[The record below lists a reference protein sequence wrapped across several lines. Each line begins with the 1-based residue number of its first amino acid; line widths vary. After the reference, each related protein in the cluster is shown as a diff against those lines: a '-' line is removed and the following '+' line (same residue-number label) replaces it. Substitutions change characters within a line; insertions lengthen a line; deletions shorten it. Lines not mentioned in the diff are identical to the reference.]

1 MKPRD
6 FPCLTLCL
14 LLAVPP
20 VLGANAV
27 VGDGSPEGCTESH
40 LDAAIATAHAGGGT
54 ITFDCGPDPI
64 VITLTAAKTI
74 TAFVVF
80 DGDNKVTLSGGGT
93 TRHFVVAAAAVA
105 TMREIFLVDGVA
117 AGGGAVVVEP
127 GGDLELDRAILAN
140 NTSTGSGGAVLASG
154 GVVHALWST
163 LAGNHANGDG
173 GAIAAIGGRVDLSR
187 TILTNNTAVGHG
199 GALDVA
205 NTTQLAV
212 FGSSFDNNTAG
223 GDGGAVRATNA
234 SGFLDLSSFVL
245 NVAAGQGGAVLLQNA
260 SGVSL
265 SRDTVADNAAAEGG
279 GFFITAGSSSL
290 QRESTFSGNVASD
303 PAARGGAVANLGT
316 LQLENTTVS
325 GNTSAGS
332 GGGIH
337 NEGALTL
344 RMTTIANNQA
354 AVGGGV
360 TTGAIGST
368 LHARNVIWALNSATD
383 SGDQCSIAG
392 GAAVDIGAS
401 LWSGI
406 SCGELATN
414 GNKPDTDAQLLPLG
428 FSCPVGIPEE
438 PTRSHNLSPSS
449 PAIDAGIP
457 LAGGNAFMDQRG
469 VLRPQGNGT
478 NDMGSVEHSAGGC
491 PWFFADGFE
500 SGNIWAWSNVVP

>member
-1 MKPRD
+1 MKPRHFA
-6 FPCLTLCL
+6 FPVLSL
-14 LLAVPP
+14 LLAAPP

-27 VGDGSPEGCTESH
+27 VGDGSPGGCSESH
-40 LDAAIATAHAGGGT
+40 LDVAIATAHAGGGT

-105 TMREIFLVDGVA
+105 TMREISLVDGVA

-163 LAGNHANGDG
+163 LAGNQAGGDG
-173 GAIAAIGGRVDLSR
+173 GAIAASGGRVDLSR
-187 TILTNNTAVGHG
+187 TILTRNTAVGHG

-223 GDGGAVRATNA
+223 GDGGAVRATSA

-245 NVAAGQGGAVLLQNA
+245 NVAAGQGGAVLLQTG

-265 SRDTVADNAAAEGG
+265 SRDTVADNVAAEGG

-290 QRESTFSGNVASD
+290 QRESTFSGNVATD
-303 PAARGGAVANLGT
+303 PAARGGAIVNLGT
-316 LQLENTTVS
+316 LQLENTTIS
-325 GNTSAGS
+325 GNSSAES

-344 RMTTIANNQA
+344 RMTTIAHNQA
-354 AVGGGV
+354 AVGGGI

-392 GAAVDIGAS
+392 GAAADIGAS

-414 GNKPDTDAQLLPLG
+414 GNKPDTDALLLPLG

-500 SGNIWAWSNVVP
+500 SGNTWAWSNVVP

>member
-1 MKPRD
+1 MKPRYFS
-6 FPCLTLCL
+6 FPVLSL
-14 LLAVPP
+14 LLAAPP
-20 VLGANAV
+20 ALGANAV
-27 VGDGSPEGCTESH
+27 VGDGSPGGCSESH
-40 LDAAIATAHAGGGT
+40 LDVAIATAHAGGGT

-105 TMREIFLVDGVA
+105 TMREISLVDGIA

-127 GGDLELDRAILAN
+127 GGDLELDRAVLAN
-140 NTSTGSGGAVLASG
+140 NTSTASGGAVLASG

-163 LAGNHANGDG
+163 FAGNCAAGDG
-173 GAIAAIGGRVDLSR
+173 GAIAAVGGRVDLSR
-187 TILTNNTAVGHG
+187 TILTNNTALGHG

-212 FGSSFDNNTAG
+212 FGSSFDHNTAG
-223 GDGGAVRATNA
+223 GDGGALRATST
-234 SGFLDLSSFVL
+234 SGFLEVSSFVL
-245 NVAAGQGGAVLLQNA
+245 NVAAGQGGAVLLQTG

-265 SRDTVADNAAAEGG
+265 SRDTVADNVAAEGG
-279 GFFITAGSSSL
+279 GFFIAAGSSSV
-290 QRESTFSGNVASD
+290 QRESTFSGNSASD
-303 PAARGGAVANLGT
+303 PVAKGGAIANLGS
-316 LQLENTTVS
+316 LQLENTTIS
-325 GNTSAGS
+325 GNSSAGS
-332 GGGIH
+332 GGGVH

-354 AVGGGV
+354 VAGGGV
-360 TTGAIGST
+360 RTVGLGST
-368 LHARNVIWALNSATD
+368 LHARNVIWASNTASD
-383 SGDQCSIAG
+383 SGDQCSIESGAG
-392 GAAVDIGAS
+392 TDIAAS

-414 GNKPDTDAQLLPLG
+414 GNKPETDAQILPLG

-438 PTRSHNLSPSS
+438 LTRSHNLSPSS

-457 LAGGNAFMDQRG
+457 LAGGNTFMDQRG

-478 NDMGSVEHSAGGC
+478 NDMGSVEHTAGGC

-500 SGNIWAWSNVVP
+500 SGNTWAWSNTVP